1 LAAVL
6 VILFDI
12 VANIR
17 PAWRF
22 RRFGFA
28 NDLISPSIMKEIED
42 RGFVRSLYGCLSSRC
57 KSGRGNWLFAR
68 VVILDIPMG

>member
-42 RGFVRSLYGCLSSRC
+42 RGFVRSLYGCLSSR
-57 KSGRGNWLFAR
+57 
-68 VVILDIPMG
+68 